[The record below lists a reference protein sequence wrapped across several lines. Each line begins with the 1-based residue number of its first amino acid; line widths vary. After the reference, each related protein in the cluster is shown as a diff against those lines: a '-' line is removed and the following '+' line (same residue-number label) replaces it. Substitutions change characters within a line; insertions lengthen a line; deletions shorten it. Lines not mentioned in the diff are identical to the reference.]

1 MVRHFIII
9 STNGKIRIALD
20 IVEKGDDYTNHIG
33 EIISKIMKK
42 CNGEVMLST
51 RSILADGEGW
61 EAVGKADAYFKNTE
75 LIKDDEE
82 FINRMMANKEL
93 KELDIKKY
101 ILLKARC
108 TLSEVNQIYDA
119 CRFNY
124 ACKTRKRLAEDGVVD
139 VAYDNYELELVYA
152 NRSRWHYNCLVP
164 LILYAKDGLRKLE
177 TINATISGFRRKV
190 CSDFLERMYGLYGK

>member
-9 STNGKIRIALD
+9 STDGKIRIALD

-42 CNGEVMLST
+42 CDGEVMLST
-51 RSILADGEGW
+51 RSILANGEGW
-61 EAVGKADAYFKNTE
+61 EAVGKADAYFKNIE

-82 FINRMMANKEL
+82 FINRMMANQGL

-108 TLSEVNQIYDA
+108 TLSEMTQIYNA
-119 CRFNY
+119 CCFNY
-124 ACKTRKRLAEDGVVD
+124 EGKTRKRLAEDGVID
-139 VAYDNYELELVYA
+139 VACDNYELERFYA
-152 NRSRWHYNCLVP
+152 NHPRWHYNCLVP
-164 LILYAKDGLRKLE
+164 QILHAKDGLRKLE
-177 TINATISGFRRKV
+177 VINATISGFHRRV
-190 CSDFLERMYGLYGK
+190 FSDFYHKMVD